1 MNVEIIFSIFNTLIL
16 PQWLLMIF
24 APKWKWTLLLVNSY
38 LIPLAL
44 AVAYAFLVLPN
55 LFGGDQ
61 MPDFSTFEG
70 VKNLFKMGN
79 DEVVVGGWFHY
90 LAFDLLV
97 GSWILNDSQKNTKS
111 IVTTS
116 RQIITSVCIFFTLM
130 AGPVGFLLYQV
141 SKKWSASQRSAAQ

>member
-1 MNVEIIFSIFNTLIL
+1 MNIEIIFSIFNALIL
-16 PQWLLMIF
+16 PQWLLMIV

-55 LFGGDQ
+55 LFGGGQ
-61 MPDFSTFEG
+61 MPDFSTLEG
-70 VKNLFKMGN
+70 IKNLFKMGN

-97 GSWILNDSQKNTKS
+97 GSWILNDSQKHKIN
-111 IVTTS
+111 
-116 RQIITSVCIFFTLM
+116 QIATSVCLFFTFM
-130 AGPVGFLLYQV
+130 AGPVGFLIYQV
-141 SKKWSASQRSAAQ
+141 IKKIKHL

>member
-1 MNVEIIFSIFNTLIL
+1 MNIETIFSIFNALIL

-24 APKWKWTLLLVNSY
+24 APKWRWTLLLANSY
-38 LIPLAL
+38 IIPLAL

-55 LFGGDQ
+55 LFGGGQ

-79 DEVVVGGWFHY
+79 DQVVVGGWFHY

-97 GSWILNDSQKNTKS
+97 GTWVLNDSQKHQINAIIAS
-111 IVTTS
+111 I
-116 RQIITSVCIFFTLM
+116 CIFCTLM
-130 AGPVGFLLYQV
+130 AGPVGFLIYQII
-141 SKKWSASQRSAAQ
+141 KKVKSMQK